1 MGISVLTARPALI
14 CPGLQRLKGDG
25 WWLWVYYLVPT
36 AYSLYGLVASQ
47 YGDYEQYSVTN
58 EDGVTQSVPQYLG
71 SHFDFHHD
79 FLGWYAL
86 APRLF
91 VSLMA
96 ACSMLGMQRLGQLAA
111 SPCMEAWHSLLTC
124 CTKPYHY

>member
-14 CPGLQRLKGDG
+14 SPGLQRLKGDG

-47 YGDYEQYSVTN
+47 YGNYDQYSVTN
-58 EDGVTQSVPQYLG
+58 ENGVTQSVPQYLE

-79 FLGWYAL
+79 FLGWCAL
-86 APRLF
+86 NL
-91 VSLMA
+91 SCLLA
-96 ACSMLGMQRLGQLAA
+96 ACSIAGSAGHAA
-111 SPCMEAWHSLLTC
+111 SMDG
-124 CTKPYHY
+124 